1 MRNEHED
8 NANIYT
14 ELIEDYSI
22 CIMLANIL
30 FCFIIVFL
38 AVDGI
43 ILLFVS
49 SFINPFKSLAKSK
62 SSV

>member
-8 NANIYT
+8 NANIFT

-22 CIMLANIL
+22 CILLANIL
-30 FCFIIVFL
+30 FCFIIIFL
-38 AVDGI
+38 TDDEI
-43 ILLFVS
+43 ILLFVP
-49 SFINPFKSLAKSK
+49 SFINPFNSLAKSK